1 MKAQCKAKSHTTGKQ
16 CKLSAMPDKAVCRFH
31 GGKSTGN
38 PVAHG
43 NKSALKT
50 GAYEKIITSLMR
62 TDERAAYDAS
72 PTDPV
77 IVLETTLK
85 TLHAKQ
91 YRIMQRIAMLE
102 ASGRQWEA
110 TTRFERVKNKKAVE
124 VATHGDIIEVGANE
138 ERMALMLPPVD
149 RDQKLQNAEKG
160 LSQVREMIRKC
171 ADSLRRAKHPE
182 HINITLT
189 AAAQATAG
197 TSAQDNIT
205 ASIVAG
211 SIQQS
216 KQG

>member
-1 MKAQCKAKSHTTGKQ
+1 MKAQCKAKSHTTGNQ

-62 TDERAAYDAS
+62 PDERAAYDAA

-91 YRIMQRIAMLE
+91 FRIMARIAMLE
-102 ASGRQWEA
+102 AASRQWESPGRFDRICNRKQIETA
-110 TTRFERVKNKKAVE
+110 TQA
-124 VATHGDIIEVGANE
+124 DIIEVGTSE

-149 RDQKLQNAEKG
+149 RDQQLQNAEKG

-182 HINITLT
+182 HINITVT
-189 AAAQATAG
+189 AAAQASNHTG
-197 TSAQDNIT
+197 TSGGQDNLT

-211 SIQQS
+211 SIP
-216 KQG
+216 